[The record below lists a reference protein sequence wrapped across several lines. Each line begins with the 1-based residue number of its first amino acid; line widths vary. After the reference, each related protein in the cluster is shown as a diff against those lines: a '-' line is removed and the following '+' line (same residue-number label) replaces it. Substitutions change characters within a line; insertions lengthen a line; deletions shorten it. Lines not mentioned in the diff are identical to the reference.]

1 MRGLL
6 RLQMREDKH
15 LGALRRLMPLTEE
28 FRMRRVGALEAVGKT
43 WEGMPCLVCRP
54 SLHFL
59 FLCTGETED

>member
-28 FRMRRVGALEAVGKT
+28 FR
-43 WEGMPCLVCRP
+43 RP
-54 SLHFL
+54 PSPPIVF
-59 FLCTGETED
+59 